1 MSRNLQKAW
10 ILGQSRMGKP
20 TEKWRR
26 KQRRNNI
33 FKEEE
38 KRLFSPFFL
47 KKREQC
53 WLLGP
58 GAPYLGHR
66 RHSEHLNS
74 RRGRKLSIFHHSPCF
89 LGEYFCFYFV
99 LEIPL
104 LPAAVPPWLHVY
116 YANWNRFLYLYV
128 FSSARQKFI
137 HMVHVYDMCQC
148 SSTISMLLDLKLFV
162 QILICRILHVGVI
175 CGIDSMSPIVLQDTL
190 VLTAI
195 MLGGS
200 VSNFRGYFG
209 KQSVGGW
216 RRLWNDNCDI
226 NTCWNTHAT

>member
-1 MSRNLQKAW
+1 M
-10 ILGQSRMGKP
+10 
-20 TEKWRR
+20 
-26 KQRRNNI
+26 
-33 FKEEE
+33 
-38 KRLFSPFFL
+38 
-47 KKREQC
+47 
-53 WLLGP
+53 GP

-74 RRGRKLSIFHHSPCF
+74 RRERKLSIFHHSPCF
-89 LGEYFCFYFV
+89 WENISIFTLCWRFHFFLQMYLHDCMFIMQIETDSCIYMYFQVLGK
-99 LEIPL
+99 
-104 LPAAVPPWLHVY
+104 
-116 YANWNRFLYLYV
+116 N
-128 FSSARQKFI
+128 SSTWYMF
-137 HMVHVYDMCQC
+137 YDMCQC

-195 MLGGS
+195 MLGVS
-200 VSNFRGYFG
+200 VSNFKGYFG